1 MIFLDLPP
9 MHWDETQLLYH
20 ALGRLGIEALALT
33 TSVEPYVCVG
43 FSQGIPVEVDSE
55 YCRAHDIGVF
65 RREIG
70 GGTVFIDKDQLL
82 IQLVLKRDRD
92 AVPAGQANFF
102 RKFLGPVQGAY
113 KEIGIDAEFRPIN
126 DLLVKGRKV
135 SGTGGGEVGS
145 CNVLATNMLLDFDFD
160 RMSRVLRCPSE
171 EFRSA
176 VRRMMEENLT
186 TVKNETSTIPQ
197 PARLRQVVKEQFEGL
212 LGPFEASELPYQ
224 VEAEMERIRVEL
236 FHRRWVSDKGAKK
249 KWREVK
255 VREGC
260 YLAQVPFDGKVSE
273 KGEILL
279 EVREGKITKATVIP
293 PPPSSRTNGTASN
306 ADILVGLEYD
316 EEQLLNTLSKMATR

>member
-1 MIFLDLPP
+1 MLFLDLPP

-20 ALGRLGIEALALT
+20 ALGRLGVEALVLT
-33 TSVEPYVCVG
+33 ETIEPYVCVG

-55 YCRAHDIGVF
+55 YCRANDIGVF

-92 AVPAGQANFF
+92 DVPAGQANFF

-113 KEIGIDAEFRPIN
+113 KEIGIEAEFRPIN
-126 DLLVKGRKV
+126 DLLVKGKKV

-145 CNVLATNMLLDFDFD
+145 CNVLATNMLLDFDFEK
-160 RMSRVLRCPSE
+160 MGRVLRCPSE
-171 EFRSA
+171 EFRMA

-186 TVKNETSTIPQ
+186 TVKKETGAIP
-197 PARLRQVVKEQFEGL
+197 PLARLKKVVRARFEAL
-212 LGPFEASELPYQ
+212 LGPFDGSELPYQ

-236 FHRRWVSDKGAKK
+236 FHRRWVSDKGARK

-255 VREGC
+255 IREGC
-260 YLAQVPFDGKVSE
+260 YVAQVPFDGDGAVH
-273 KGEILL
+273 GGLLL
-279 EVREGKITKATVIP
+279 EVREGKITKAPVD
-293 PPPSSRTNGTASN
+293 S
-306 ADILVGLEYD
+306 LLGLEYD